1 MEKEKRE
8 VAPGEF
14 PTAAWER
21 LVRLVPGLS
30 GYQGRE
36 KIREADKIFRVAL
49 AEQLAELQGRLEEIK
64 KTLVERKELHS
75 LPRLDLLTRRMAQSK
90 DAITYSSYGYSGAF
104 DLAHLGTPELERI
117 YRFDLS
123 LAEQLE
129 GVGRRVE
136 EFCYRAG
143 REGIRPEAIQ
153 ELERTLKGFMDHLAR
168 RGQVQKG

>member
-1 MEKEKRE
+1 RDLKP
-8 VAPGEF
+8 VEF

-36 KIREADKIFRVAL
+36 KIREADKIFRVTL
-49 AEQLAELQGRLEEIK
+49 AEQLAQLQRRLEEMK
-64 KTLVERKELHS
+64 KTLVERRELHP
-75 LPRLDLLTRRMAQSK
+75 LPQLDLLTRRMAQSK
-90 DAITYSSYGYSGAF
+90 DAITYASYGYSGAF

-129 GVGRRVE
+129 GLGRRVE
-136 EFCYRAG
+136 AFCSQAG

-153 ELERTLKGFMDHLAR
+153 ELERVLQEFMDHLAR
-168 RGQVQKG
+168 RGQVPKG